1 MSLQIV
7 LPLLS
12 GTFIVLLGTIV
23 LLRGSSDRVN
33 RVFFAFAFSVTFWV
47 LSVLLSDN
55 STTEMMA
62 LFWARSA
69 IVGPIFIPAIFLYFS
84 LVFPKDKLS
93 SNPWLSALIFAPSL
107 LLLPLVP
114 TSYNVESV
122 SLETWG
128 VDFAPGAL
136 YLIFLVYLIAYIIA
150 TAIVLFRNYKV
161 SNETEKI
168 QIIYVAFGWVVAIA
182 IGLISNL
189 LLPLLGETRGSVL
202 GPSIAIIPWVGL
214 TTYAILKH
222 HLFDIKVIA
231 TEIFTTLL
239 LLVLAINVLNFD
251 TTAQLIFNI
260 GILIGAAI
268 IGIFLIRS
276 VIWEVRMRKELQKAY
291 EELKRLDKAKSEFVS
306 IASHQL
312 RTPLTAI
319 KGYISM
325 IREGVYKNNPQ
336 KQDQAME
343 SVYASNE
350 RLIRLV
356 NDLLS
361 LSRLESGKIEIQ
373 REEVSIEKLVQDT
386 LNEISIKAKEKGIEL
401 RIEMPEEKLPS
412 FFADGPKV
420 RNALLNIIDNAIR
433 YTEKGSVIVRI
444 LPIYQGNKIDKVQ
457 IQIQDTGEGMDQEE
471 LQGLFES
478 FRRGKTGQQ
487 TWTEGAGLG
496 LYIAKRFLELQG
508 GRVWAESPG
517 KGKGSTFTIEL
528 PLSHV

>member
-1 MSLQIV
+1 MLPHILEIGPFYDFYGIV
-7 LPLLS
+7 VGL
-12 GTFIVLLGTIV
+12 
-23 LLRGSSDRVN
+23 
-33 RVFFAFAFSVTFWV
+33 FF
-47 LSVLLSDN
+47 LSVLAVLIRGMQISSKERRAQLIYIFFGSLAFGGISVAVN
-55 STTEMMA
+55 
-62 LFWARSA
+62 F
-69 IVGPIFIPAIFLYFS
+69 IFPIFSIVP
-84 LVFPKDKLS
+84 V
-93 SNPWLSALIFAPSL
+93 APYDAQSSL
-107 LLLPLVP
+107 L
-114 TSYNVESV
+114 
-122 SLETWG
+122 
-128 VDFAPGAL
+128 F
-136 YLIFLVYLIAYIIA
+136 
-150 TAIVLFRNYKV
+150 
-161 SNETEKI
+161 
-168 QIIYVAFGWVVAIA
+168 
-182 IGLISNL
+182 
-189 LLPLLGETRGSVL
+189 
-202 GPSIAIIPWVGL
+202 VGFSA
-214 TTYAILKH
+214 YAILRH
-222 HLFDIKVIA
+222 HLFSARVVA
-231 TEIFTTLL
+231 TELFIVAIWILLFAKILLSQTLGDVLINSIIF
-239 LLVLAINVLNFD
+239 FS
-251 TTAQLIFNI
+251 I
-260 GILIGAAI
+260 GFFGIMLMRSI
-268 IGIFLIRS
+268 IDETRQR
-276 VIWEVRMRKELQKAY
+276 EKLQKAY

-401 RIEMPEEKLPS
+401 HIEMPEEKLPS

-433 YTEKGSVIVRI
+433 YTEKGSATVKI
-444 LPIYQGNKIDKVQ
+444 LPIYQGNRIDKVQ
-457 IQIQDTGEGMDQEE
+457 IQVQDTGEGMEQEE

-528 PLSHV
+528 PLQK